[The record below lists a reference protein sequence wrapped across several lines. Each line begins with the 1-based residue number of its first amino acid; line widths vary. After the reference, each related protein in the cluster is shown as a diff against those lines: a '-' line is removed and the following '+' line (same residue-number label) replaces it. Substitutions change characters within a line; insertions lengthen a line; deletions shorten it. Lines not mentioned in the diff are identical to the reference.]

1 MDKNIIRKKAYSKP
15 CVGLV
20 DFSLTGSIA
29 ATCVHKG
36 NNTDGNTCGYMDNG
50 YLVFSQ
56 GGVCDFPVDPVD
68 NKFCYHVPTE
78 DKSIFGS

>member
-29 ATCVHKG
+29 ATCVHEG

-50 YLVFSQ
+50 YFVFSP
-56 GGVCDFPVDPVD
+56 GGVCGFPVD
-68 NKFCYHVPTE
+68 KEFCYHAPTA
-78 DKSIFGS
+78 DTSIFSS

>member
-36 NNTDGNTCGYMDNG
+36 NLSDGNTCYYEDND
-50 YLVFSQ
+50 YFVFSPYN
-56 GGVCDFPVDPVD
+56 GSCDFPT
-68 NKFCYHVPTE
+68 NKEFCYHVPTE
-78 DKSIFGS
+78 DTSIFSS

>member
-29 ATCVHKG
+29 ATCVYEG
-36 NNTDGNTCGYMDNG
+36 NNTDGNTCGYKDNG
-50 YLVFSQ
+50 YLVFSLS
-56 GGVCDFPVDPVD
+56 GVCDFPAD
-68 NKFCYHVPTE
+68 KEFCYHVPTV
-78 DKSIFGS
+78 DNSIFGS